1 MSVVSKLT
9 FIPFI
14 PRYTDSDAAPQTY
27 HSDRDSFR
35 GELRGGLNTRFAAGI
50 AGMGLPYSKEKYARI
65 VVWCLGLLLDGWP
78 AHIPFMNLSDIKG
91 AIATLHGTLRFIPAP
106 PDIRQRALQDP
117 EGVLPHVMAAAKLLP
132 LPLAIPVL
140 KFSQSRFRDLTS
152 SHGSPAST
160 RAHLPVP
167 DAAEEL
173 VLDPDSL
180 EPILTAPLSPSSL
193 GQPRERRQRCDV
205 NKARHRPVSNPDG
218 KPMRARKV
226 GALTSNFVLDQPAR
240 PTTAA
245 HKVLKPL
252 DRLGGY
258 VAPGRDDGEAD
269 EIESFSDS
277 EDESERRNWAKRRRY
292 S

>member
-9 FIPFI
+9 FIHFI

-50 AGMGLPYSKEKYARI
+50 AGMGLPYSKEK
-65 VVWCLGLLLDGWP
+65 
-78 AHIPFMNLSDIKG
+78 
-91 AIATLHGTLRFIPAP
+91 FIPAP

-193 GQPRERRQRCDV
+193 GQPRERRQRRDV

-252 DRLGGY
+252 SELRLPVIVSDRLGGY